1 MTENKQIRLALV
13 GAGGMGNSHLRDI
26 ANERV
31 PSVKLV
37 AVCDI
42 DPAHADQAAEMY
54 NVPAFYSHTDLLAQ
68 AASLGLDAI
77 LIATPHYD
85 HTPIAIDAL
94 GQGIHVLCEKPLA
107 VHVKDGRKM
116 IAAYETAVQ
125 QFPGLK
131 FAIMFQQ
138 RTHGYWR
145 KVKAMIDGGEL
156 GRLVRA
162 TWLIT
167 DWFRPQCYYDGGGWR
182 ATWSGEGGGVLL
194 NQCPHNLDLYQ
205 WFFGTPKR
213 VAGFAHIGKY
223 HNIEVEDE
231 VTGYFEHENGMVGH
245 FVTTTAES
253 PGTNR
258 LEIAGELGKLVFEN
272 GKLTFWRNEMS
283 SKDYIATSN
292 EPFGRV
298 ATTQEDVE
306 LPEAPHFAHAAVTEA
321 FARAILADEPL
332 VAFAPEGLNGLAIG
346 NAIML
351 SSFLGVPVDV
361 PLDEDLYE
369 AKLKELA
376 ATSRF
381 QKVVRKVEAD
391 LDKSFH

>member
-1 MTENKQIRLALV
+1 MSEKSKIRLAVIGL
-13 GAGGMGNSHLRDI
+13 GGMGNSHIRDI
-26 ANERV
+26 TLGRV
-31 PSVKLV
+31 PNVELA

-42 DPAHADQAAEMY
+42 LHDRADRLAEQHTIPGFY
-54 NVPAFYSHTDLLAQ
+54 NHQDLLAK
-68 AASLGLDAI
+68 AGELGLDAV
-77 LIATPHYD
+77 LVSTPHYD
-85 HTPIAIDAL
+85 HTPIAINAL
-94 GQGIHVLCEKPLA
+94 GAGIHVLVEKPLA

-116 IAAYETAVQ
+116 IAAYEQAKAARPAI
-125 QFPGLK
+125 QFG
-131 FAIMFQQ
+131 IMFQQ

-145 KVKAMIDGGEL
+145 KVKQMIDGGEL

-162 TWLIT
+162 TWLLT
-167 DWFRPQCYYDGGGWR
+167 DWFRPQCFYHRGGWR
-182 ATWSGEGGGVLL
+182 ATWSGEGGGVLI

-205 WFFGTPKR
+205 WFCGTPSR

-258 LEIAGELGKLVFEN
+258 LEIVGELGKLIFEQ
-272 GKLTFWRNEMS
+272 GKLTFWRNDRSMIE
-283 SKDYIATSN
+283 YIGTATESFTHVDSQP
-292 EPFGRV
+292 E
-298 ATTQEDVE
+298 EVE
-306 LPEAPHFAHAAVTEA
+306 VPEGAHFAHAAVTEA
-321 FARAILADEPL
+321 FANAILHGTPL
-332 VAFAPEGLNGLAIG
+332 VAHAPEGLNGLSIG

-351 SSFLGVPVDV
+351 SSFLGRPVEI
-361 PLDEDLYE
+361 PLDEDAYAARLS
-369 AKLKELA
+369 ELA

-381 QKVVRKVEAD
+381 QKVVRDVESD

>member
-1 MTENKQIRLALV
+1 MTEPRKVRLALI

-26 ANERV
+26 ANGRV
-31 PSVKLV
+31 PSVELV
-37 AVCDI
+37 AVCDS
-42 DPAHADQAAEMY
+42 DAAQADKAAAEYGVPAH
-54 NVPAFYSHTDLLAQ
+54 YSHTDLLAQ
-68 AASLGLDAI
+68 AAGLALDAV

-85 HTPIAIDAL
+85 HTPIAIDTL

-116 IAAYETAVQ
+116 IAAYEDAVEK
-125 QFPGLK
+125 FPGLK
-131 FAIMFQQ
+131 FGIMFQQ
-138 RTHGYWR
+138 RTHAYWR
-145 KVKAMIDGGEL
+145 KIKAMIDGGEL
-156 GRLVRA
+156 GKLVRA

-182 ATWSGEGGGVLL
+182 ATWRGEGGGVLL

-205 WFFGTPKR
+205 WFFGTPSR

-231 VTGYFEHENGMVGH
+231 VTGYFEHANGMVGH

-258 LEIAGELGKLVFEN
+258 LEIVGELGKLICEQ
-272 GKLTFWRNEMS
+272 GELAFWRNDRSMIE
-283 SKDYIATSN
+283 YITTATQAFTHVVSAP
-292 EPFGRV
+292 E
-298 ATTQEDVE
+298 AVE
-306 LPEAPHFAHAAVTEA
+306 LPDSPPFAHAAVTEA
-321 FARAILADEPL
+321 FARAVLDDEPL

-351 SSFLGVPVDV
+351 SSFLGRPVEL
-361 PLDEDLYE
+361 PFDEDAYE
-369 AKLKELA
+369 ARLKELA
-376 ATSRF
+376 ANSRF

-391 LDKSFH
+391 MDQSFH